1 MRNVLLLVSVAV
13 LGGCSVGQ
21 NEFNCSRGDDNALCG
36 SSRTIYSATNGDLK
50 ENETLTFIENG
61 ETRQVTLTELKQIRE
76 QNSKPVGTESGDAQK
91 GKISEKNSLQA
102 HSSQV
107 PHSFSY
113 DGQVL
118 RSNVKVLRV
127 WIAPYVDNT
136 DDLNLSTLVYTDIEK
151 KRWDLNVAQG
161 KAANLE
167 PKTPA
172 NLVVNNFAPK
182 QQESQKSQKEYRPLP
197 QDVERIQTKM
207 NEVKQ

>member
-61 ETRQVTLTELKQIRE
+61 EKRQVTLTELEQIRE

-113 DGQVL
+113 DGKVL
-118 RSNVKVLRV
+118 RSDVKVLRV

-151 KRWDLNVAQG
+151 KRWDLNVTQG
-161 KAANLE
+161 KAAKLE

-172 NLVVNNFAPK
+172 NLIVNNFAPK
-182 QQESQKSQKEYRPLP
+182 QESQKSQKEYRPLP